1 MARDTAPIKKTNSG
15 SVGFLEKKKYCRA
28 GSAAL
33 RRRLKFE
40 SLDDV
45 SELKLI

>member
-1 MARDTAPIKKTNSG
+1 
-15 SVGFLEKKKYCRA
+15 LEKKKYCRD

-33 RRRLKFE
+33 RRRFKLE
-40 SLDDV
+40 SRDDV